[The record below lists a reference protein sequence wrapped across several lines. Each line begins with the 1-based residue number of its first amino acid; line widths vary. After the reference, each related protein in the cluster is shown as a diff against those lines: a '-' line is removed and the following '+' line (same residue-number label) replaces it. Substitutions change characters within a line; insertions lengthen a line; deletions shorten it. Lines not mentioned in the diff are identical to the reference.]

1 MTKKIL
7 VPIFIFFAVAISFY
21 PLAYVFGDMRMGL
34 LASKSAQLLSDG
46 IWKFGFY
53 THILLGGLALLSG
66 CTQFLPK
73 LRQKRL
79 ALHRNLG
86 KVYVA
91 SVLLS
96 GCAGFGVAFAASGG
110 LMAQLGFGTLAILW
124 LFTTMQAYQ
133 SIRRKNI
140 AQHQN
145 WMTRSYALCFGAVT
159 LRLWM
164 PIFLG
169 GLGMSFEAAY
179 PIIAWLAWV
188 PNLAVAELIIG
199 LRKPTFA

>member
-1 MTKKIL
+1 MTKKLLI
-7 VPIFIFFAVAISFY
+7 PIFIFFAIAISFY
-21 PLAYVFGDMRMGL
+21 PLAYVFADMRMGL
-34 LASKSAQLLSDG
+34 LASKSAKLLSDG
-46 IWKFGFY
+46 IWRFGFY

-79 ALHRNLG
+79 ALHRSLG

-96 GCAGFGVAFAASGG
+96 GCAGFGIAFAASGG
-110 LMAQLGFGTLAILW
+110 LMGQLGFGTLSILW
-124 LFTTMQAYQ
+124 LFTTVQAFQ
-133 SIRRKNI
+133 AIRKRNI
-140 AQHQN
+140 SQHQN
-145 WMTRSYALCFGAVT
+145 WMTRSYALCFAAVT
-159 LRLWM
+159 LRLWL

-169 GLGMSFEAAY
+169 AFGMSFDVAY
-179 PIIAWLAWV
+179 PIIAWLCWV

-199 LRKPTFA
+199 YRGR